1 MGNGES
7 LFKDFEV
14 EQIVGP
20 NEYTIK
26 EVEIFSVEFEEKD
39 DSDS

>member
-1 MGNGES
+1 MEKACLKILKWN
-7 LFKDFEV
+7 K
-14 EQIVGP
+14 IVGP